1 VDEKTVR
8 PVIEYLTDAQI
19 EEIHEGSLQ
28 ILEEVGIKVEFEQ
41 GLKILDQ
48 AGAKVDYQSGRVTIP
63 RQLVA
68 QCLETL
74 PRRFAYAARNPEKD
88 CLLEPG
94 GRLYARTAGS
104 PDFIIDIDTDEWRPV
119 TSKDVRELYTLMDA
133 LDGISI
139 PTAAFA
145 QDWPKF
151 GRDILMLREMF
162 NHTDKHIHLRT
173 DTVETLP
180 HMLEMAAIVAG
191 GKEKLKERPVVSLLE
206 GMVSPL
212 RFIDVMVNALLLC
225 GEYGIPLEVCCM
237 PMAGSTGPV
246 TMVGNLQL
254 LNTEFLA
261 GVVISQSAHPGAP
274 LVYAPRPMLMDLRT
288 GFSLAGSIDGEMAA
302 VAGVQM
308 ARFYNVPVSVHGQ
321 WSDSVLDDGQ
331 SILEHAYTALM
342 GAFSGANILVGA
354 GSIQETLTISH
365 AQLVID
371 DEINKI
377 CFRALEGFAVD
388 RDRLG
393 VEAIARVGP
402 GGNFLA
408 DEHTVKYCRGERYTP
423 ELFYRGSVEQWEAE
437 GRKSFRQRAKERA
450 KAILAEHKPHRLPE
464 GVRQELDDY
473 VRDAFRSLDISYE
486 LKDLS

>member
-1 VDEKTVR
+1 VDKKTQR
-8 PVIEYLTDAQI
+8 PIIKYLTDAQI
-19 EEIHEGSLQ
+19 EDIHEGSLEV
-28 ILEEVGIKVEFEQ
+28 LEKTGIKVELEP
-41 GLKILDQ
+41 GLKVLDQ
-48 AGAKVDYQSGRVTIP
+48 AGAKVDYQTGKAKIP
-63 RQLVA
+63 RELVA
-68 QCLETL
+68 RCLETL
-74 PRRFAYAARNPEKD
+74 PREFAYAARNPDKD
-88 CLLEPG
+88 CYMEPG
-94 GRLYARTAGS
+94 GRLYSRTAGS
-104 PDFIIDIDTDEWRPV
+104 PDFIIDIDTDEWRAV
-119 TSKDVRELYTLMDA
+119 TIADVKDLYRVMDA

-139 PTAAFA
+139 VTSAFA
-145 QDWPKF
+145 QDWPKL

-162 NHTDKHIHLRT
+162 AHTDKHIHMRT
-173 DTVETLP
+173 DTVETFP
-180 HMLEMAAIVAG
+180 HMLEMAAIVVG
-191 GKEKLKERPVVSLLE
+191 GREQLKARPIVSLLE
-206 GMVSPL
+206 GHVSPL

-308 ARFYNVPVSVHGQ
+308 ANFYNVPVSVHGQ
-321 WSDSVLDDGQ
+321 WSDSVTDDGQ
-331 SILEHAYTALM
+331 SIFEHAYTALM

-371 DEINKI
+371 DEINKT

-388 RDRLG
+388 KDRLA
-393 VEAIARVGP
+393 VDAIARVGP

-408 DEHTVKYCRGERYTP
+408 DSHTLQFLRGERYMP
-423 ELFYRGSVEQWEAE
+423 ALFYRGSREGWEE
-437 GRKSFRQRAKERA
+437 SGWKTFRDRAKEKA
-450 KAILAEHKPHRLPE
+450 KAILKEHKPNPLPE
-464 GVRQELDDY
+464 DTGKALDEY
-473 VRDAFRSLDISYE
+473 VSYALKSLE
-486 LKDLS
+486 K

>member
-1 VDEKTVR
+1 
-8 PVIEYLTDAQI
+8 VIKYLTDAQI
-19 EEIHEGSLQ
+19 EAIHEGSLE
-28 ILEEVGIKVEFEQ
+28 ILEKTGIKVELEA
-41 GLKILDQ
+41 GLKVLEK
-48 AGAKVDYQSGRVTIP
+48 AGAKVDYQMGRAKIP
-63 RQLVA
+63 RELVA
-68 QCLETL
+68 QCLETM
-74 PRRFAYAARNPEKD
+74 PREFAYAARNPEKD
-88 CLLEPG
+88 CYMKPG

-104 PDFIIDIDTDEWRPV
+104 PDFIIDIDTDEWRAV
-119 TSKDVRELYTLMDA
+119 TTADVLELYTLMDA

-139 PTAAFA
+139 PTSAFS
-145 QDWPKF
+145 QEWPKF
-151 GRDILMLREMF
+151 GRDIIMLREMF

-173 DTVETLP
+173 DTVETFP

-191 GKEKLKERPVVSLLE
+191 GKDELKRRPIVSLLE
-206 GMVSPL
+206 GHVSPL
-212 RFIDVMVNALLLC
+212 RYIDVMVNALLLC

-254 LNTEFLA
+254 LNTEFLG
-261 GVVISQSAHPGAP
+261 GVVISQSANPGAP

-308 ARFYNVPVSVHGQ
+308 ANFYNVPVSVHGQ
-321 WSDSVLDDGQ
+321 WSDSVTDDGQ

-365 AQLVID
+365 AQLVMD

-377 CFRALEGFAVD
+377 CFRALDGFVVD
-388 RDRLG
+388 EERLG

-408 DEHTVKYCRGERYTP
+408 DKHTVQFVRGERFTP
-423 ELFYRGSVEQWEAE
+423 ALFYRGSREGWEV
-437 GRKSFRQRAKERA
+437 GGSKTFRDRAKEKA
-450 KAILAEHKPHRLPE
+450 KAILAEHKPNPLPE
-464 GVRQELDDY
+464 DVGKALDEY
-473 VRDAFRSLDISYE
+473 VSDAFRSLED
-486 LKDLS
+486 

>member
-1 VDEKTVR
+1 MEKRTLR
-8 PVIEYLTDAQI
+8 PVLKYLSDVQI
-19 EEIHEGSLQ
+19 EAIHEGSLE
-28 ILEEVGIKVEFEQ
+28 ILEKTGIKVELEP
-41 GLKILDQ
+41 GLKVLDK
-48 AGAKVDYQSGRVTIP
+48 AGAKVDHQTGTAKIP

-74 PRRFAYAARNPEKD
+74 PRKFAYAARNPQKD
-88 CLLEPG
+88 CLMEPG
-94 GRLYARTAGS
+94 GRLYSRTAGS

-119 TSKDVRELYTLMDA
+119 MEEDVLEIYTVMDA

-139 PTAAFA
+139 LTSAFA
-145 QDWPKF
+145 QDWPKL

-162 NHTDKHIHLRT
+162 DHTDKHLHLRT
-173 DTVETLP
+173 DTVETFP

-191 GKEKLKERPVVSLLE
+191 GKEQLRERPIVSLLE
-206 GMVSPL
+206 GHVSPL

-254 LNTEFLA
+254 LNSEFLA

-274 LVYAPRPMLMDLRT
+274 IVYAPRPMLMDLKT

-308 ARFYNVPVSVHGQ
+308 AHFYNVPVSVHGQ

-331 SILEHAYTALM
+331 SILEHTYTALL
-342 GAFSGANILVGA
+342 GALSGANILVGA
-354 GSIQETLTISH
+354 GSLQETLSISL
-365 AQLVID
+365 AQLVMD

-377 CFRALEGFAVD
+377 CFRATEGFAVD
-388 RDRLG
+388 EDRLA

-408 DEHTVKYCRGERYTP
+408 DEHTFKYCRGERYTP
-423 ELFYRGSVEQWEAE
+423 ELFYRGSVEGWEE
-437 GRKSFRQRAKERA
+437 GGRKMFRQRAKEKA
-450 KAILAEHKPHRLPE
+450 KAILKEHKPNPLPE
-464 GVRQELDDY
+464 DTAKALDEY
-473 VRDAFRSLDISYE
+473 VNYAFKTLE
-486 LKDLS
+486 K

>member
-1 VDEKTVR
+1 MEDKTQR
-8 PVIEYLTDAQI
+8 PIIRYLTDGQI
-19 EEIHEGSLQ
+19 EAIHENSLE
-28 ILEEVGIKVEFEQ
+28 ILEKTGIKVELEP
-41 GLKILDQ
+41 GLKVLDK
-48 AGAKVDYQSGRVTIP
+48 AGADVDYQTGAARIP
-63 RQLVA
+63 RGLVA
-68 QCLETL
+68 DCLETM
-74 PRRFAYAARNPEKD
+74 PRTFTYAARNPEKD
-88 CLLEPG
+88 CHIEPG
-94 GRLYARTAGS
+94 GKLYSRTAGS

-119 TSKDVRELYTLMDA
+119 LEEDVLEIYTVMDA

-139 PTAAFA
+139 CTSAFA
-145 QDWPKF
+145 QDWPSF
-151 GRDILMLREMF
+151 GRDLIMLREMF
-162 NHTDKHIHLRT
+162 DHTDKHLHLRT

-191 GKEKLKERPVVSLLE
+191 GREELRSRPIVSLLE
-206 GMVSPL
+206 GHVSPL

-254 LNTEFLA
+254 LNAEFLA

-308 ARFYNVPVSVHGQ
+308 AHFYNVPVSVHGQ

-342 GAFSGANILVGA
+342 GALSGANILVGA
-354 GSIQETLTISH
+354 GSLQETLSISL
-365 AQLVID
+365 AQLVMD

-388 RDRLG
+388 TERLA
-393 VEAIARVGP
+393 VDAIARVGP
-402 GGNFLA
+402 GSNFLA
-408 DEHTVKYCRGERYTP
+408 DEHTVKFVRGERYTP
-423 ELFYRGSVEQWEAE
+423 DLFYRGSVEGWEEA
-437 GRKSFRQRAKERA
+437 GRKMFRQRAKEKA
-450 KAILAEHKPHRLPE
+450 KAILQEHEPHRLPDDLAK
-464 GVRQELDDY
+464 ELDDY
-473 VRDAFRSLDISYE
+473 VDHAFQSLGIE
-486 LKDLS
+486 R

>member
-1 VDEKTVR
+1 VDKKTQR
-8 PVIEYLTDAQI
+8 PIIKYLTDAQL
-19 EEIHEGSLQ
+19 EEIHEGSLEV
-28 ILEEVGIKVEFEQ
+28 LEKTGIKVELEP
-41 GLKILDQ
+41 GLKVLDK
-48 AGAKVDYQSGRVTIP
+48 AGAKVDYQTGRAKIP
-63 RQLVA
+63 RELVA
-68 QCLETL
+68 RCLETL
-74 PRRFAYAARNPEKD
+74 PREFAYAARNPDKD
-88 CLLEPG
+88 CWMEPG
-94 GRLYARTAGS
+94 GRLYSRTAGS
-104 PDFIIDIDTDEWRPV
+104 PDFIIDIDTDEWRAV
-119 TSKDVRELYTLMDA
+119 TIADVKDLYRVMDA

-139 PTAAFA
+139 VTSAFA

-151 GRDILMLREMF
+151 GRDIVMLREMF
-162 NHTDKHIHLRT
+162 AHTDKHIHMRT
-173 DTVETLP
+173 DTVETFP

-191 GKEKLKERPVVSLLE
+191 GREQLKARPIVSLLE
-206 GMVSPL
+206 GHVSPL

-308 ARFYNVPVSVHGQ
+308 ANFYNVPVSVHGQ
-321 WSDSVLDDGQ
+321 WSDSVTDDGQ
-331 SILEHAYTALM
+331 SIFEHAYTALM

-371 DEINKI
+371 DEINKT

-388 RDRLG
+388 KDRLA
-393 VEAIARVGP
+393 VDAIARVGP

-408 DEHTVKYCRGERYTP
+408 DSHTLQFLRGERYMP
-423 ELFYRGSVEQWEAE
+423 ALFYRGSREGWEE
-437 GRKSFRQRAKERA
+437 SGWKTFRDRAKEKA
-450 KAILAEHKPHRLPE
+450 KAILKEHKPNPLPE
-464 GVRQELDDY
+464 DTGKALDEY
-473 VRDAFRSLDISYE
+473 VSHALKSLE
-486 LKDLS
+486 K

>member
-1 VDEKTVR
+1 VDDKKTQKPTIR
-8 PVIEYLTDAQI
+8 YLSDAQI
-19 EEIHEGSLQ
+19 EKIHEGSLD
-28 ILEEVGIKVEFEQ
+28 ILENTGIKVELEE
-41 GLKILDQ
+41 GLKVLDE
-48 AGAKVDYQSGRVTIP
+48 AGAKVDHQTGRVKIP
-63 RQLVA
+63 RELVA
-68 QCLETL
+68 RCLETM
-74 PRRFAYAARNPEKD
+74 PQEFAYAARNPEKD
-88 CLLEPG
+88 CYMEPG
-94 GRLYARTAGS
+94 GRLYSRTAGS
-104 PDFIIDIDTDEWRPV
+104 PDFIIDIDTDEWRAV
-119 TSKDVRELYTLMDA
+119 TIADVKDLYTVMDA

-139 PTAAFA
+139 ITSAFA

-162 NHTDKHIHLRT
+162 DHTDKHIHLRT
-173 DTVETLP
+173 DTVETFP

-191 GKEKLKERPVVSLLE
+191 GREQLKERPIVSLLE
-206 GMVSPL
+206 GLVCPL
-212 RFIDVMVNALLLC
+212 RYIDVMVNALLLC

-254 LNTEFLA
+254 LNTEFLG

-274 LVYAPRPMLMDLRT
+274 LVYAPRPMLMDLKT

-308 ARFYNVPVSVHGQ
+308 AHYYNVPVSVHGQ
-321 WSDSVLDDGQ
+321 WSDSVTDDGQ
-331 SILEHAYTALM
+331 SIFEHTYTALM

-371 DEINKI
+371 DEINRT

-388 RDRLG
+388 KDRLA

-402 GGNFLA
+402 GSNFLA
-408 DEHTVKYCRGERYTP
+408 DEHTVRFCRGERYTP
-423 ELFYRGSVEQWEAE
+423 ELFYRGSIEGWEAS
-437 GRKSFRQRAKERA
+437 GRKTFRDRAKEKAR
-450 KAILAEHKPHRLPE
+450 AILEEHKPNPLPE
-464 GVRQELDDY
+464 EISKALDEY
-473 VRDAFRSLDISYE
+473 VSYAFKSLE
-486 LKDLS
+486 K

>member
-1 VDEKTVR
+1 MENEKTGR
-8 PVIEYLTDAQI
+8 PIIKYLSDAQI
-19 EEIHEGSLQ
+19 ERIHQGSLE
-28 ILEEVGIKVEFEQ
+28 ILEKTGIKVELEP
-41 GLKILDQ
+41 GLEVLDK
-48 AGAKVDYQSGRVTIP
+48 AGAKVDFQTGRARIP

-68 QCLETL
+68 QCLETM
-74 PRRFAYAARNPEKD
+74 PRKFSYAARNPEKD
-88 CLLEPG
+88 CLMEPNG
-94 GRLYARTAGS
+94 QLYARTAGS
-104 PDFIIDIDTDEWRPV
+104 PDFIIDIDTDKWRPV
-119 TSKDVRELYTLMDA
+119 MIADVKELYTLMDA

-139 PTAAFA
+139 PTSAFA

-162 NHTDKHIHLRT
+162 NHTDKHLHLRT
-173 DTVETLP
+173 DTVETFP

-191 GKEKLKERPVVSLLE
+191 GKEQLRARPIVSLLE
-206 GMVSPL
+206 GHVSPL

-225 GEYGIPLEVCCM
+225 GEYGIPLEICCM

-308 ARFYNVPVSVHGQ
+308 AHFYNVPVSVHGQ

-331 SILEHAYTALM
+331 SILEHAYTAML
-342 GAFSGANILVGA
+342 GALSGANLLVGA
-354 GSIQETLTISH
+354 GSLQETLSISH
-365 AQLVID
+365 AQLVMD

-377 CFRALEGFAVD
+377 CFRATEGFAVD
-388 RDRLG
+388 EDRLA
-393 VEAIARVGP
+393 VEAIHRVGP
-402 GGNFLA
+402 GANFLA
-408 DEHTVKYCRGERYTP
+408 DKHTVQFCRGERYTP
-423 ELFYRGSVEQWEAE
+423 ELFYRGSVEGWEAG
-437 GRKSFRQRAKERA
+437 GRKTFRERA
-450 KAILAEHKPHRLPE
+450 KDKARAILQEHQPNPLPE
-464 GVRQELDDY
+464 DVGKALDEY
-473 VRDAFRSLDISYE
+473 VSYALNVIRDT
-486 LKDLS
+486 

>member
-1 VDEKTVR
+1 VHIKTQR
-8 PVIEYLTDAQI
+8 PVIKYLTDAQI
-19 EEIHEGSLQ
+19 EAIHEGSLE
-28 ILEEVGIKVEFEQ
+28 ILEKTGIKVELEE
-41 GLKILDQ
+41 GLKVLDK
-48 AGAKVDYQSGRVTIP
+48 AGAKVDHQAGTAKIP
-63 RQLVA
+63 REMVA

-74 PRRFAYAARNPEKD
+74 PREFAYAARNPEKD
-88 CLLEPG
+88 CLMKPG

-104 PDFIIDIDTDEWRPV
+104 PDFIIDPDTDEWRAV
-119 TSKDVRELYTLMDA
+119 TTADVRELYTLMDA

-139 PTAAFA
+139 PTSAFS
-145 QDWPKF
+145 QEWPKF
-151 GRDILMLREMF
+151 GRDIIMLREMF
-162 NHTDKHIHLRT
+162 DHTDKHLHLRT
-173 DTVETLP
+173 DTVQTFP

-191 GKEKLKERPVVSLLE
+191 GKEELKKRPIVSLLE
-206 GMVSPL
+206 GHVSPL
-212 RFIDVMVNALLLC
+212 RYIDVMVNALLLC

-254 LNTEFLA
+254 LNTEFLG
-261 GVVISQSAHPGAP
+261 GVVISQSANPGAP

-321 WSDSVLDDGQ
+321 WSDSVTDDGQ

-354 GSIQETLTISH
+354 GSIQETLTISQ
-365 AQLVID
+365 AQLVMD

-388 RDRLG
+388 EERLG
-393 VEAIARVGP
+393 VDAIARVGP

-408 DEHTVKYCRGERYTP
+408 DKHTVQFVRGERYTP
-423 ELFYRGSVEQWEAE
+423 DLFYRGSREGWET
-437 GRKSFRQRAKERA
+437 GGWKTFRARAKEKA
-450 KAILAEHKPHRLPE
+450 KAILAEHKPNPLPE
-464 GVRQELDDY
+464 DVGKALDEY
-473 VRDAFRSLDISYE
+473 VSAALKSLE
-486 LKDLS
+486 K

>member
-1 VDEKTVR
+1 MDQKTQR
-8 PVIEYLTDAQI
+8 PIIKYLSEAQI
-19 EEIHEGSLQ
+19 EAIHEGSLE
-28 ILEEVGIKVEFEQ
+28 ILEKTGIKVELES
-41 GLKILDQ
+41 GLKVLDK
-48 AGAKVDYQSGRVTIP
+48 AGAKVDHQTGRATIP
-63 RQLVA
+63 RELVA

-74 PRRFAYAARNPEKD
+74 PREFTYAARNPEKD
-88 CLLEPG
+88 CLIKPG
-94 GRLYARTAGS
+94 GQLYSRTAGS
-104 PDFIIDIDTDEWRPV
+104 PDFIIDIDTDEWRAV
-119 TSKDVRELYTLMDA
+119 KIADVLEIYTVMDA

-139 PTAAFA
+139 ITSAFA

-151 GRDILMLREMF
+151 GRDIMMLREMLA
-162 NHTDKHIHLRT
+162 HTDKHIHLRT
-173 DTVETLP
+173 DTVETFP
-180 HMLEMAAIVAG
+180 HMLEMAAIAAG
-191 GKEKLKERPVVSLLE
+191 GKEQLRTRPIVSLLE
-206 GMVSPL
+206 GHVSPL

-254 LNTEFLA
+254 LNSEFLA

-274 LVYAPRPMLMDLRT
+274 LVYAPRPMLMDLKT

-308 ARFYNVPVSVHGQ
+308 AHFYNTPVSVHGQ

-354 GSIQETLTISH
+354 GSIQETLTISL
-365 AQLVID
+365 AQLVMD

-388 RDRLG
+388 ENRLA

-408 DEHTVKYCRGERYTP
+408 DPHTVEFCRGERYTP
-423 ELFYRGSVEQWEAE
+423 AMFYRGSIEGWEA
-437 GRKSFRQRAKERA
+437 GGSKMFRDRAKEKA
-450 KAILAEHKPHRLPE
+450 KTILQEHKPNPLPE
-464 GVRQELDDY
+464 
-473 VRDAFRSLDISYE
+473 DISQALDEYMSDA
-486 LKDLS
+486 LKSLKK

>member
-1 VDEKTVR
+1 MDKKTLR
-8 PVIEYLTDAQI
+8 PIIKYLTDAQI
-19 EEIHEGSLQ
+19 EEINEGSLDV
-28 ILEEVGIKVEFEQ
+28 LENTGIKVELEA
-41 GLKILDQ
+41 GLKVLDE
-48 AGAKVDYQSGRVTIP
+48 AGAKVDHQAGRAWIP
-63 RQLVA
+63 RGLVA
-68 QCLETL
+68 RCLETM
-74 PRRFAYAARNPEKD
+74 PREFAYAARNPEKD
-88 CLLEPG
+88 CFMKPG
-94 GRLYARTAGS
+94 GRLYSRTAGS

-119 TSKDVRELYTLMDA
+119 LVADVKELYTLMDA

-139 PTAAFA
+139 PTSAFA

-162 NHTDKHIHLRT
+162 NHTDKHLHLRT
-173 DTVETLP
+173 DTVETFP

-191 GKEKLKERPVVSLLE
+191 GKEQLKERPVVSLLE
-206 GMVSPL
+206 GHVSPL
-212 RFIDVMVNALLLC
+212 RYIDVMVNALLLC
-225 GEYGIPLEVCCM
+225 GEYGIPLEICCM

-308 ARFYNVPVSVHGQ
+308 AHFYNVPVSVHGQ

-331 SILEHAYTALM
+331 STLEHTYTALM

-354 GSIQETLTISH
+354 GSLQETLSISH

-388 RDRLG
+388 KDRLA
-393 VEAIARVGP
+393 VDAIARVGP
-402 GGNFLA
+402 GSNFLA
-408 DEHTVKYCRGERYTP
+408 DEHTARFCRGERYTP
-423 ELFYRGSVEQWEAE
+423 ALFYRGSIEGWEE
-437 GRKSFRQRAKERA
+437 GGRKMFRDRAKDKAR
-450 KAILAEHKPHRLPE
+450 AILEEHKPNPLPE
-464 GVRQELDDY
+464 DTAKALDEY
-473 VRDAFRSLDISYE
+473 VIDAFKSLGIDW
-486 LKDLS
+486 KLS